1 MWFVRRNVKYPS
13 HQSGVALLAVLW
25 ITAFLAAIAST
36 VAHQSRT
43 SLQVTKNRIDMMQLS
58 QIAESAVLL
67 RIVDQI
73 NSPQLPSTS
82 VETALLPALP
92 DGINVNLSIH
102 DESGKVDLNSA
113 PQAVLV
119 SLMIE
124 VGLDED
130 TAINVSNSIL
140 DWRDEDELTRVNGA
154 EDIEYQKSGYQYGSK
169 DADFERIEEL
179 QLVKGVSEELF
190 AAISPHVTVYAQD
203 FGVNISAA
211 SNLVQ
216 QVVSNAAILESD
228 LAEDDALLDS
238 EEVFT
243 SLSGGVVFNI
253 RASVSTK
260 SGVSQN
266 LSTVIRIERGNIYE
280 PFTVLKWLQE

>member
-1 MWFVRRNVKYPS
+1 M
-13 HQSGVALLAVLW
+13 
-25 ITAFLAAIAST
+25 
-36 VAHQSRT
+36 
-43 SLQVTKNRIDMMQLS
+43 
-58 QIAESAVLL
+58 
-67 RIVDQI
+67 
-73 NSPQLPSTS
+73 
-82 VETALLPALP
+82 
-92 DGINVNLSIH
+92 
-102 DESGKVDLNSA
+102 
-113 PQAVLV
+113 
-119 SLMIE
+119 
-124 VGLDED
+124 
-130 TAINVSNSIL
+130 
-140 DWRDEDELTRVNGA
+140 NGA

>member
-1 MWFVRRNVKYPS
+1 MWCVRRNMKFPGS
-13 HQSGVALLAVLW
+13 QSGVALLAVLW

-43 SLQVTKNRIDMMQLS
+43 SLQMTKNRIDMMQLS

-82 VETALLPALP
+82 LEAALLPHLP
-92 DGINVNLSIH
+92 EGMHIDISIQ

-119 SLMIE
+119 SLLSEI
-124 VGLDED
+124 GLDED
-130 TAINVSNSIL
+130 AAIGVSNSIL
-140 DWRDEDELTRVNGA
+140 DWRDEDELTRINGA
-154 EDIEYQKSGYQYGSK
+154 EDIDYQKSGYQYGSK

-179 QLVKGVSEELF
+179 QLVKGVSSELF
-190 AAISPHVTVYAQD
+190 LAVSPHVTVYTQD
-203 FGVNISAA
+203 FGVNVSAA
-211 SNLVQ
+211 SSLVQ
-216 QVVSNAAILESD
+216 RVVSNAAILESD
-228 LAEDDALLDS
+228 LADDELLD
-238 EEVFT
+238 EQEVFT
-243 SLSGGVVFNI
+243 SLSGGVVFNV
-253 RASVSTK
+253 RANVRTK
-260 SGVSQN
+260 SGVRQA

>member
-1 MWFVRRNVKYPS
+1 MKYPS

-43 SLQVTKNRIDMMQLS
+43 SLQVTKNRIDMMQLG

-179 QLVKGVSEELF
+179 QLVKGVSAELF

-203 FGVNISAA
+203 FGVNVSAA

-228 LAEDDALLDS
+228 LAEDEALLDS
-238 EEVFT
+238 EEAFT